1 MSGPVFSWRLAE
13 TESPPNVMGFG
24 RGSKKEFGKEES
36 WPEWWPEDDSDAKL
50 IWTNYMHPSYTSLEH
65 CNFLFRSI
73 FAF

>member
-1 MSGPVFSWRLAE
+1 MV
-13 TESPPNVMGFG
+13 FG

-65 CNFLFRSI
+65 CNFLFQSI